1 MRNGSF
7 NVILVEADGA
17 ARRSAKGYA
26 PHEPNIPA
34 ASDVVIVVTG
44 LDLLGGELT
53 SRWVH
58 RAALAAQQIGR
69 PEGSYLD
76 EEALAKLNGLGAQ
89 MARRQA
95 FQARRI
101 AFLNKADALKTV
113 EKGKDIARH
122 LLDSGLVERV
132 LIGSCISAEPVA
144 AFASVINPGG
154 SNMIAAIVLAAG
166 SSKRMGEHKL
176 LIRLG
181 EKTVI
186 EHAVDN
192 ILASAVDKVVV
203 VTGYNA
209 PPVRKVL
216 AERGRETALKSGR
229 LKVIH
234 NPHYEEG
241 QATSVRAG
249 LAELNEHVQAILFCL
264 GDQPLSPD
272 TINTLVRTFREK
284 KPLVVYPNIAGAG
297 NPVLFQQ
304 KCVPGSCLKGDEGD
318 VHY

>member
-1 MRNGSF
+1 MLLLLREALALNGKERVISIIGGGGKTTLLYRLADEFAASGGRVLLTTTTKMCRPAAHQADQFIVAVDDKRIRLKFFRNGRDGAGERIFLAKELLPENKVQGIEPPLISELVRNGSF

-122 LLDSGLVERV
+122 LLDRGLVERV

-144 AFASVINPGG
+144 A
-154 SNMIAAIVLAAG
+154 L
-166 SSKRMGEHKL
+166 
-176 LIRLG
+176 
-181 EKTVI
+181 
-186 EHAVDN
+186 
-192 ILASAVDKVVV
+192 
-203 VTGYNA
+203 
-209 PPVRKVL
+209 
-216 AERGRETALKSGR
+216 
-229 LKVIH
+229 
-234 NPHYEEG
+234 
-241 QATSVRAG
+241 
-249 LAELNEHVQAILFCL
+249 VQ
-264 GDQPLSPD
+264 
-272 TINTLVRTFREK
+272 
-284 KPLVVYPNIAGAG
+284 
-297 NPVLFQQ
+297 
-304 KCVPGSCLKGDEGD
+304 
-318 VHY
+318 